1 MAARAVDPDDS
12 MFDEPPLTDKS
23 RPTRFLLQIAGRP
36 CAGCAGKATAYE
48 AVWSIALGFKD
59 APRCLP
65 CLSLGLDRNMAD
77 LQRQLDSYIRRNECF
92 RLAWHEAMQLEGEG
106 TPLYI
111 DQTMPEAA
119 WNAGELSCGELILAL
134 RARVN
139 GMPPNAVLAVKAT
152 DPSAKDDIPSWCRL
166 TGHEL
171 VSANSPIY
179 YIRRKGA

>member
-1 MAARAVDPDDS
+1 MPVRPVTEDDS
-12 MFDEPPLTDKS
+12 LFDELPLTDKS
-23 RPTRFLLQIAGRP
+23 RPTRLLLQIVGRP
-36 CAGCAGKATAYE
+36 CAGCAGKSTAYE

-65 CLSLGLDRNMAD
+65 CLSQGLDRTAD
-77 LQRQLDSYIRRNECF
+77 DLKRQLDSYIRRNECY

-111 DQTMPEAA
+111 DQNLPEAA
-119 WNAGELSCGELILAL
+119 WNAGSLSCGELILAL
-134 RARVN
+134 RAHVN
-139 GMPPNAVLAVKAT
+139 GMPPRAVLAVRAT
-152 DPSAKDDIPSWCRL
+152 DPSAEDDIPSWCRL

-171 VSANSPIY
+171 ISKAAPIY